1 MANIP
6 NNPFTNRSTIRN
18 EHDFV
23 GREQEITNILSR
35 VRNGD
40 SVSVVGDQ
48 RIGKSSLLYH
58 LFLTGNKRLDD
69 AAKIRFKFIYLDLQ

>member
-1 MANIP
+1 MSKISY
-6 NNPFTNRSTIRN
+6 NPFTNRSTIREEEN
-18 EHDFV
+18 FI

-40 SVSVVGDQ
+40 SVSVVGKR

-69 AAKIRFKFIYLDLQ
+69 TVKTRFKFIYLDL

>member
-1 MANIP
+1 MTNIP
-6 NNPFTNRSTIRN
+6 HNPFTNRSTIKN

-40 SVSVVGDQ
+40 SVSVVDT
-48 RIGKSSLLYH
+48 KNDSP
-58 LFLTGNKRLDD
+58 
-69 AAKIRFKFIYLDLQ
+69 